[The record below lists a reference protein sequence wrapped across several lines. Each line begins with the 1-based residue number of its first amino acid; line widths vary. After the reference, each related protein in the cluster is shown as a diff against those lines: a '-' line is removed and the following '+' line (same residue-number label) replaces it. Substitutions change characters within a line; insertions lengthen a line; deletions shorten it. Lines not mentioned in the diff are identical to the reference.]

1 MSRPQA
7 QGLVHSIQTR
17 LKNQAK
23 SAGRPFTEFLELFA
37 IERFLHRLGR
47 SNQRGRFV
55 LKGALLLR
63 AWLGADTR
71 PTRDID
77 LLGSPD
83 LDAAVL
89 RAFLEEVVEVEVEED
104 GIELLPE
111 SLSIHPIRLTSPL
124 NGLRAK
130 LDARLGNVR
139 LRYQI
144 DVGLGDEVFPPAEEI
159 VPGGML
165 GFPSAGPVRLRS
177 DSMAQATSIEWTE
190 ATWNPVTG
198 CTKVSPGCKHCY
210 AERMA
215 KRLRAMGQPRYAN
228 GFRVTLQEDLIE
240 QPLRWTAPRRIFV
253 NSMSDLFHPDVP
265 EAFIGRIFRTMEE
278 ARWHEFQILTKRPE
292 RLRALADRLP
302 WPENVW
308 MGVSVEN
315 EDYLWRLDPL
325 VAVPAAVRFLS
336 LEPLPER
343 NPPAHFEEPGHGLAG
358 LDTVVSEA
366 DPRRDVVAQDDP
378 VLACGPIQLDRVEG
392 GRELHVLDADDVDAV
407 VAAPEA
413 AEDVV
418 VEVLSSAA

>member
-111 SLSIHPIRLTSPL
+111 SLSIHPIRLTSPW

-139 LRYQI
+139 LRYRI

-165 GFPSAGPVRLRS
+165 GFP
-177 DSMAQATSIEWTE
+177 MAS
-190 ATWNPVTG
+190 
-198 CTKVSPGCKHCY
+198 
-210 AERMA
+210 
-215 KRLRAMGQPRYAN
+215 LRAYTPPTTIAEKLETLVVLGAANSRLKDYYDLAMLPRMLEFDGATLVEAIDRTFACRGTTIPGGRLDGLSDAYAKA
-228 GFRVTLQEDLIE
+228 
-240 QPLRWTAPRRIFV
+240 PLHRARWRALLDKGGI
-253 NSMSDLFHPDVP
+253 
-265 EAFIGRIFRTMEE
+265 TMEVDLE
-278 ARWHEFQILTKRPE
+278 QI
-292 RLRALADRLP
+292 
-302 WPENVW
+302 
-308 MGVSVEN
+308 
-315 EDYLWRLDPL
+315 
-325 VAVPAAVRFLS
+325 VAEIRCFAEPVLAAVR
-336 LEPLPER
+336 ER
-343 NPPAHFEEPGHGLAG
+343 RGFDGRWPPG
-358 LDTVVSEA
+358 
-366 DPRRDVVAQDDP
+366 
-378 VLACGPIQLDRVEG
+378 GPWR
-392 GRELHVLDADDVDAV
+392 
-407 VAAPEA
+407 
-413 AEDVV
+413 
-418 VEVLSSAA
+418 